1 MLGLIPYISYTP
13 HDFSKPDKDSKFSV
27 AITDDF
33 SLDSTILNT
42 DGPDGGL
49 FLDSTH
55 RLHNQNRAPTT
66 VLCTA
71 NSEKHMMPG
80 KRAYLI
86 SANIQAE
93 TLKGWLLETITKIE
107 ARAREIVEDKS
118 KIKHRTR
125 ADREKIFAR
134 CQEIVKNGFK
144 FSHLMMD
151 KSGSELNA
159 VLEELGMDDVY
170 IRLCQFHVIQAILR
184 WDSDH
189 GLQGIGFSL
198 SDDLKFGIC
207 ELFRS
212 LQRCRTWETW
222 PEAKHIFYLGLNA
235 AKASGLTC
243 FEAVKAYFDKN
254 WFINRWIPYFT
265 DIGMPLDQSRD
276 GTWNTN
282 NWAETA
288 FKQFNSVFLDN
299 KHNKRIDRLAL
310 VILTQHLPYFKYFPT
325 PSRPEARDYVDLNLD
340 AYALWESDLVHTSP
354 TPTNSDTFKVDRMRW
369 AMDFS
374 RFLVALTHIK

>member
-1 MLGLIPYISYTP
+1 MSP
-13 HDFSKPDKDSKFSV
+13 
-27 AITDDF
+27 
-33 SLDSTILNT
+33 ILKVI
-42 DGPDGGL
+42 G
-49 FLDSTH
+49 
-55 RLHNQNRAPTT
+55 
-66 VLCTA
+66 
-71 NSEKHMMPG
+71 
-80 KRAYLI
+80 AYLI

-93 TLKGWLLETITKIE
+93 TLKGWLLETIAKIE

-159 VLEELGMDDVY
+159 VLEVLKELGMDDVY

-222 PEAKHIFYLGLNA
+222 PEAKHIFYLGLNVLLA
-235 AKASGLTC
+235 DAEENDTDEDSET
-243 FEAVKAYFDKN
+243 D
-254 WFINRWIPYFT
+254 NRQSHPS
-265 DIGMPLDQSRD
+265 PLLPPRTQLR
-276 GTWNTN
+276 G
-282 NWAETA
+282 
-288 FKQFNSVFLDN
+288 
-299 KHNKRIDRLAL
+299 RI
-310 VILTQHLPYFKYFPT
+310 
-325 PSRPEARDYVDLNLD
+325 RPRA
-340 AYALWESDLVHTSP
+340 
-354 TPTNSDTFKVDRMRW
+354 
-369 AMDFS
+369 
-374 RFLVALTHIK
+374 